1 MWALLASPAA
11 HKYSTRGC
19 RSRSKQRYTRPH
31 ASTLHVGD
39 PVRMIHHLG
48 LGVWA
53 FLASPAA
60 GLVAS
65 ARGRGPLRLA
75 MGLVDG
81 FRGLLAHVVFA
92 ISNAAAKWSGAA
104 RKAWPQKT
112 PLGDARRAP
121 GACGVCHQKRRCQWS
136 GAAHKARLQMTR
148 LGMPA

>member
-1 MWALLASPAA
+1 
-11 HKYSTRGC
+11 
-19 RSRSKQRYTRPH
+19 
-31 ASTLHVGD
+31 
-39 PVRMIHHLG
+39 MIHHLG

-65 ARGRGPLRLA
+65 ARGRGPLRFA

-104 RKAWPQKT
+104 RKVRIHTTQF
-112 PLGDARRAP
+112 
-121 GACGVCHQKRRCQWS
+121 
-136 GAAHKARLQMTR
+136 
-148 LGMPA
+148 GMPG